1 MAKYNNNSN
10 ASKATNLKQQV
21 VLPTYTLDSNLVLLP
36 GIMYNVTFSRFKAA
50 ALLYRYK
57 NFISQVSIINNLLNE
72 YDFNSGN
79 TNEEERFEAEQK
91 LEQPETYHEINPSVI
106 SPEAVEGIKEFF
118 QYETGM
124 KTGRGVEKGVKSTQ
138 NDAIKEFDWLTLAII
153 PNLEKIKNPETNSSA
168 GDGSSSSKVVTVAR
182 IVGIVDD
189 TTNIKLTLQ
198 AITRGVQIKDDGKN
212 NHHKRGL
219 KTNEQVIGIDWN
231 HNVSDLKGKFTTLQK
246 NYQQLFQSIDKF
258 LIDYREA
265 LDYNKNNSNNNN
277 NNNNNRNGNLS
288 LIKGNSTT
296 YSNNKNYDDK
306 PNQDI
311 KSQNLLTL
319 NPLAN
324 ALYMQLVG
332 SKDFNK
338 AFHRLQ
344 KLFSQVIQGDEYKI
358 DNETYLRLVDLTCG
372 ILPFPNF
379 QKLALLNEYKLD
391 DRSIL
396 INEMMS
402 QLIQIFGNLQTNT
415 SFVNSWFHSEA
426 TNIQKATVVAN
437 QLKSIRNLLEGMTKN
452 RPIKPN
458 KRNSGPASSAPSFS
472 NGKTP
477 PARPKVNHHQDG
489 SHGHDSDYD
498 NNDDDDDGD
507 EDLKAIFNFIKH
519 KLPTI
524 SSLSADSK
532 RLILKDFKRVK
543 ASANSPGGG
552 GNSDFHVL
560 RNYLEIVMDIPWDN
574 YVTKFKSNKD
584 IDLKLAKKQ
593 LDDDHYGL
601 EHVKKRL
608 IQYLVVLKLLGINA
622 EKDQALQSKD
632 EENSKNPAHSDS
644 NSNSNSNSNSD
655 SRSLT
660 KSPTSSLASKTPSS
674 IVIANNDE
682 TYLAKQQAK
691 TRNQKSITEAKT
703 NVSTKMV
710 PSNESIQVSKNNKS
724 PIIML
729 AGPPGT
735 GKTSLAKSIA
745 SALGRNFQ
753 RISLGGIKDESEI
766 RGHRRTYV
774 GAMPGL
780 LIQAL
785 RKSRCMNPVILLDE
799 IDKVIGGNSGG
810 VNKFNGDPSA
820 ALLEVLDPE
829 QNNTFIDHY
838 LGFPVDLSQV
848 IFICT
853 ANDPWNMTRPLLDR
867 LEMIEIGAYDYNEKL
882 IIGKKYLL
890 PRQIKRNGFPVTKVG
905 KNNTGNQDEFIKIN
919 DDTMKKVILDYTR
932 GEAGVRNFERRLGTL
947 CRFKAVEYC
956 EWLNKDIKNYNPI
969 IDENDLPIYLGVPYS
984 SGDVTTEGTVGVGVV
999 HGLSYNSDGS
1009 GSVLVFE
1016 SIGFDRRIS
1025 NGNKENNGGDGSGG
1039 NGATLNMTGRLG
1051 EVLMESGKIGLV
1063 FIKSMIYKNILK
1075 FDNNNNNNTNRHLLL
1090 DKYNNLD
1097 IHMHVPMGSVSKD
1110 GPSAGVTMAL
1120 SFLSVLLDKP
1130 VPSDIA
1136 MTGEITLRGIVLP
1149 IGGVKEKLMGAHLN
1163 ANIKRMIVPRENR
1176 KDLIKE
1182 YSRSIEE
1189 AGEVLDHHLIN
1200 DLIKDNEDN
1209 EFKLTQVEDYYQ
1221 NKYGISLFYAKE
1233 FYDIIKIVW
1242 NEDEVLLKEN
1252 NSRLLEYHI

>member
-1 MAKYNNNSN
+1 MAKYNNNN
-10 ASKATNLKQQV
+10 YANKATNLKQQV

-57 NFISQVSIINNLLNE
+57 NFISQVSIINNLLSE

-79 TNEEERFEAEQK
+79 SNEEERSETEQK
-91 LEQPETYHEINPSVI
+91 IEQSLLGQPETYHEINPSVI
-106 SPEAVEGIKEFF
+106 STEAVEGIKEFF
-118 QYETGM
+118 QYETNM
-124 KTGRGVEKGVKSTQ
+124 KTGRGGKGEKEAKST
-138 NDAIKEFDWLTLAII
+138 NDGIKEFDWLTLAII
-153 PNLEKIKNPETNSSA
+153 PNLDKIKDPETNYSI
-168 GDGSSSSKVVTVAR
+168 GDAAKLTNVVTVAR
-182 IVGIVDD
+182 IIGIVDD
-189 TTNIKLTLQ
+189 STNIKLTLQ
-198 AITRGVQIKDDGKN
+198 AITRGVQITDDSKMNQHKN
-212 NHHKRGL
+212 GL

-231 HNVSDLKGKFTTLQK
+231 HNVSDLKGKFNALQK

-265 LDYNKNNSNNNN
+265 LDYNKNNSNNK
-277 NNNNNRNGNLS
+277 NGNLS
-288 LIKGNSTT
+288 LIKGNATIN
-296 YSNNKNYDDK
+296 NNKNSDDK
-306 PNQDI
+306 SNQDI

-338 AFHRLQ
+338 AFHRLE
-344 KLFSQVIQGDEYKI
+344 KLFSQVSKNDEYKI

-379 QKLALLNEYKLD
+379 QKLALLNKYKLD
-391 DRSIL
+391 DRSVL
-396 INEMMS
+396 INEMIL
-402 QLIQIFGNLQTNT
+402 QLIQIFENLQTNN
-415 SFVNSWFHSEA
+415 SFVNNWFHSEA
-426 TNIQKATVVAN
+426 TNIQKANVVAN

-452 RPIKPN
+452 RPIKSN
-458 KRNSGPASSAPSFS
+458 KRNPGPASSSGPSFS
-472 NGKTP
+472 NGKSSP
-477 PARPKVNHHQDG
+477 GRANARPKSNHQDG
-489 SHGHDSDYD
+489 FNGNDGDYND
-498 NNDDDDDGD
+498 VDDDDDGD

-524 SSLSADSK
+524 STLSADSK

-622 EKDQALQSKD
+622 EKDQSDKSQPIKDNSKD
-632 EENSKNPAHSDS
+632 SPNSSSKA
-644 NSNSNSNSNSD
+644 
-655 SRSLT
+655 LT
-660 KSPTSSLASKTPSS
+660 KSPTSSLSRKTISS
-674 IVIANNDE
+674 IVIANKDE

-691 TRNQKSITEAKT
+691 TTNQKSITEAKT
-703 NVSTKMV
+703 NPSTTMIT
-710 PSNESIQVSKNNKS
+710 SNESIHVSKNNKS

-799 IDKVIGGNSGG
+799 IDKVIGGNNSGG

-838 LGFPVDLSQV
+838 LGFPIDLSQV

-867 LEMIEIGAYDYNEKL
+867 LETIEIGAYDYNEKL

-890 PRQIKRNGFPVTKVG
+890 PRQIKRNGFPVVDTKKMTTVVAG
-905 KNNTGNQDEFIKIN
+905 SSNQDEFIRIN
-919 DDTMKKVILDYTR
+919 DATMKKVILDYTR

-984 SGDVTTEGTVGVGVV
+984 LGDVTTEGTVGVGVV

-1025 NGNKENNGGDGSGG
+1025 NKEHNGG

-1063 FIKSMIYKNILK
+1063 FIKLMIYKNILK
-1075 FDNNNNNNTNRHLLL
+1075 FDNNNNNKHLLL

-1120 SFLSVLLDKP
+1120 LFLSVLLDKP

-1136 MTGEITLRGIVLP
+1136 MTGEITLRGIILP

-1163 ANIKRMIVPRENR
+1163 SNIKRMIVPRENR

-1200 DLIKDNEDN
+1200 DLIKDNEDK
-1209 EFKLTQVEDYYQ
+1209 EFKLTQVEEYYQ

-1242 NEDEVLLKEN
+1242 NEDEVLLKQD